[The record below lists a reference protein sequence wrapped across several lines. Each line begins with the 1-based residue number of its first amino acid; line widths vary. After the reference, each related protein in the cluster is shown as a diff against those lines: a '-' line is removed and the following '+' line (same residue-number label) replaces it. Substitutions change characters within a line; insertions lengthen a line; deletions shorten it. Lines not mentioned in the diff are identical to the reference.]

1 MFLLLLIIV
10 VVTIIVLVS
19 NSKEKHSKF
28 DKLHENTLFDLRND
42 GSEVKYSYY
51 GKNSAIYVKKG
62 VPTLYV
68 LDEKFELKEYSLQG
82 ISHFIQYNHG
92 LIELFEVDST
102 NPTVLLDKAH
112 IKVAA
117 FAGQQNLDSYTSVQ
131 DLIDFSGS
139 NVKQITWSHTIEYE
153 NGTFD
158 LNYREGYFSFGT
170 TDEIYTMESV
180 DSFSWNAGAE
190 QHHYTTKKG
199 RSGAGG
205 AIVGGLTFGV
215 VGAVAGGLA
224 RRKSEE
230 IIEGNAYIDSAY
242 ADLVINGELSRL
254 WFVSKETDNYDKKV
268 AKLYELAN
276 LMEKLLPDVEENA
289 APDNQANQVSA
300 QFADL
305 RELKSLLDDGIIT
318 QEDFDKKKADILG

>member
-82 ISHFIQYNHG
+82 ISYFVEYNRG
-92 LIELFEVDST
+92 LIELFEIDKS
-102 NPTVLLDKAH
+102 NPTVWLDKVH
-112 IKVAA
+112 IDVAS
-117 FAGQQNLDSYTSVQ
+117 FVGKQNLDSYTSLKE
-131 DLIDFSGS
+131 LIEFSGS
-139 NVKQITWSHTIEYE
+139 DVKQITWSHSMQYE
-153 NGTFD
+153 NGMFD
-158 LNYREGYFSFGT
+158 LNYREGYFSFGLS
-170 TDEIYTMESV
+170 DKIYTMDAV
-180 DSFSWNAGAE
+180 DSFSWSVGAE

-199 RSGAGG
+199 RTGAGG

-224 RRKSEE
+224 RRKDDE
-230 IIEGNAYIDSAY
+230 IIERNAYIDSAY
-242 ADLVINGELSRL
+242 ADLVINGDLHRL
-254 WFVSKETDNYDKKV
+254 WFVSKETENYDKKV

-276 LMEKLLPDVEENA
+276 LMEKLLPDVEEDQVPN
-289 APDNQANQVSA
+289 NQSPQPSA
-300 QFADL
+300 GLSDL